1 MPKCALIAST
11 NALRSSPVTLKD
23 TINAINAM
31 DITSNT
37 YLKLMVSGK
46 ADQSAVDALGERM
59 DAAELKITED
69 AIVSTVTGS
78 QQYKDDLASV
88 SVSGSGVEM
97 IVGTQ
102 TANTSAWT
110 GVAAFSELKDGLQI
124 AYWLPYSS
132 TGTATLELTMPDG
145 TTTGAIP
152 LYFSQSSR
160 LGTQYPAGNVI
171 RLTYRENAKYFSN
184 TIAQGRWADANY
196 NTDTYDRIKSGS
208 VKAKENI
215 SYFRFAVGDDE
226 GYFQLDAGKAFNVYQ
241 RLESGDLDA
250 VVGFRE
256 APDTK
261 INAFFKELSKSS
273 IVCVCARNH
282 ALAGVKEICMEDLKK
297 EKLVLFMPPK
307 GMVPIMRLQ
316 GELMGNR
323 PPSEFY
329 FCESTESI
337 IVLVVAGYGISVLPD
352 FLVPDDPTL
361 AKIPLKDTEPMP
373 FGIYYQSLQGKPGL
387 KAFIQ
392 CAKEDFA

>member
-1 MPKCALIAST
+1 MNTFQLSCFLAVAEYLNFAQAAQALH
-11 NALRSSPVTLKD
+11 VTHP
-23 TINAINAM
+23 
-31 DITSNT
+31 
-37 YLKLMVSGK
+37 
-46 ADQSAVDALGERM
+46 AV
-59 DAAELKITED
+59 
-69 AIVSTVTGS
+69 S
-78 QQYKDDLASV
+78 QQIKSLEKELGAPLFVRTTRSV
-88 SVSGSGVEM
+88 S
-97 IVGTQ
+97 
-102 TANTSAWT
+102 
-110 GVAAFSELKDGLQI
+110 
-124 AYWLPYSS
+124 
-132 TGTATLELTMPDG
+132 LT
-145 TTTGAIP
+145 
-152 LYFSQSSR
+152 
-160 LGTQYPAGNVI
+160 
-171 RLTYRENAKYFSN
+171 E
-184 TIAQGRWADANY
+184 
-196 NTDTYDRIKSGS
+196 
-208 VKAKENI
+208 E
-215 SYFRFAVGDDE
+215 
-226 GYFQLDAGKAFNVYQ
+226 GKAFLPDAQQIVALSQRAAKRFSIGPDNPIEMLTIGCYSSACMVLLADALEQLRSMRPALHPNLQTIPFRHIYQ
-241 RLESGDLDA
+241 RLESEDLDA

-256 APDTK
+256 ASDTK
-261 INAFFKELSKSS
+261 INALFKELSKSS

-337 IVLVVAGYGISVLPD
+337 IVLVMAGYGISVLPD

>member
-1 MPKCALIAST
+1 MNTFQLSCFLAVAEYLNFAQAAQT
-11 NALRSSPVTLKD
+11 LHVTHP
-23 TINAINAM
+23 
-31 DITSNT
+31 
-37 YLKLMVSGK
+37 
-46 ADQSAVDALGERM
+46 AV
-59 DAAELKITED
+59 
-69 AIVSTVTGS
+69 S
-78 QQYKDDLASV
+78 QQIKSLEKELGAPLFVRTTRSV
-88 SVSGSGVEM
+88 S
-97 IVGTQ
+97 
-102 TANTSAWT
+102 
-110 GVAAFSELKDGLQI
+110 
-124 AYWLPYSS
+124 
-132 TGTATLELTMPDG
+132 LT
-145 TTTGAIP
+145 
-152 LYFSQSSR
+152 
-160 LGTQYPAGNVI
+160 
-171 RLTYRENAKYFSN
+171 E
-184 TIAQGRWADANY
+184 
-196 NTDTYDRIKSGS
+196 
-208 VKAKENI
+208 E
-215 SYFRFAVGDDE
+215 
-226 GYFQLDAGKAFNVYQ
+226 GKAFLPDAQQIVTLSRRATKRFGTGLDKPIEMLTIGCYSSACMILLADALEQLRSMRPALHPNLQTIPFRHIYH

-337 IVLVVAGYGISVLPD
+337 IVLVMAGYGISVLPD
-352 FLVPDDPTL
+352 FLVPDDPSL
-361 AKIPLKDTEPMP
+361 AKNPLKDTEAMP

-392 CAKEDFA
+392 CAKENFA